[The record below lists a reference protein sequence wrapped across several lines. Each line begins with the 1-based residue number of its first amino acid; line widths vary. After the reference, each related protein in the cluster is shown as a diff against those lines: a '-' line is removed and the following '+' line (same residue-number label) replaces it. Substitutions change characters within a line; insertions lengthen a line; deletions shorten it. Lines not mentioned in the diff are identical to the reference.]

1 MGKILVLAEHDQHA
15 LKDVTRELL
24 AAAAR
29 VGEPVAVIVGLP
41 GTGDAL
47 LGQLGAAG
55 AKTAYVAETEHAE
68 DVLATPEVLALEMVA
83 NSIDDVAGILIAST
97 VDGKD
102 VAARLSVRLNTG
114 LIADAITVEAS
125 GGTVMATQ
133 QVLGGIYSVKSTVR
147 GIPIITIRP
156 GTIEVTQPT
165 SAQPS
170 KITIDIVVDPVG
182 SGQVVARD
190 EDEVTSSGRPD
201 LRAADIIVSGG
212 RGVGSKENFLII
224 EQLADALGGA
234 VGASRA
240 AVDSGYVEHKAQVGQ
255 TGATV
260 SPRLYVAVGI
270 SGAIQH
276 LAGMQSAKTIVAI
289 NKDANAP
296 IFQFADFGIV
306 GNLFEIVPQFIEAVN
321 ARRQ

>member
-24 AAAAR
+24 AVAHR
-29 VGEPVAVIVGLP
+29 LGEPAAVVVGLP
-41 GTGDAL
+41 GAGDAL
-47 LGQLGAAG
+47 FAQLGAAG
-55 AKTAYVAETEHAE
+55 ATTVYVAETEHA
-68 DVLATPEVLALEMVA
+68 DSVLATPAVLALEAVV
-83 NSIDDVAGILIAST
+83 NTVDDVEGILIAST

-102 VAARLSVRLNTG
+102 VAARLSARLNTG
-114 LIADAITVEAS
+114 LLVDAVNVEERD
-125 GGTVMATQ
+125 GTIVATQ
-133 QVLGGIYSVKSTVR
+133 QVLGGAYTVKSTVR
-147 GIPIITIRP
+147 GIPIITVRP
-156 GTIEVTQPT
+156 GAIEVIEPAG
-165 SAQPS
+165 AQPS
-170 KITIDIVVDPVG
+170 KVVIEVAVDPAT
-182 SGQVVARD
+182 SAHVVARN
-190 EDEVTSSGRPD
+190 EEVTTGGRPD

-212 RGVGSKENFLII
+212 RGVGSKENFVII
-224 EQLADALGGA
+224 EQLADALGAA

-240 AVDSGYVEHKAQVGQ
+240 AVDSGYVEHKMQVGQ

-296 IFQFADFGIV
+296 IFQFADFGVV
-306 GNLFEIVPQFIEAVN
+306 GDLFEIVPQFIEAVN

>member
-29 VGEPVAVIVGLP
+29 IGEPVAVVVGLP

-47 LGQLGAAG
+47 LAQLGAAG

-68 DVLATPEVLALEMVA
+68 VVLATPAVLALETVA
-83 NSIDDVAGILIAST
+83 NTVDDVAGILIASS

-114 LIADAITVEAS
+114 LIVDAVNVEEDN
-125 GGTVMATQ
+125 GTVVATQ
-133 QVLGGIYSVKSTVR
+133 HVLGGTYTVKSTVR
-147 GIPIITIRP
+147 GIPIIALRP
-156 GTIEVTQPT
+156 GPVEVTEPS

-170 KITIDIVVDPVG
+170 KITIDIALDPAA
-182 SGQVVARD
+182 SGQVVSRN
-190 EDEVTSSGRPD
+190 EEVAASGRPD
-201 LRAADIIVSGG
+201 LRAANIIVSGG
-212 RGVGSKENFLII
+212 RGVGSKENFVII
-224 EQLADALGGA
+224 EQLADALGAA

-240 AVDSGYVEHKAQVGQ
+240 AVDSGYVEHKTQVGQ

-260 SPRLYVAVGI
+260 SPQLYVAVGI

-289 NKDANAP
+289 NRDANAP
-296 IFQFADFGIV
+296 IFQLADFGVV
-306 GNLFEIVPQFIEAVN
+306 GDLFEIVPQLIDAVN
-321 ARRQ
+321 ARHQ